1 MDMCAFVYMYACS
14 QCVCIVC
21 PHMQMDVCNTYE
33 THGTVCVDT
42 RVGYVCVRV
51 QTRMWVYMSLA

>member
-1 MDMCAFVYMYACS
+1 
-14 QCVCIVC
+14 
-21 PHMQMDVCNTYE
+21 MQMDVCNTYE
-33 THGTVCVDT
+33 THGTMCVDT